1 MNGVESRILNFVITI
16 LICTLPGPHWPQW
29 NRQNTTEIGWRI
41 NKPERES
48 NAWFMKKSDK
58 DFQKR
63 IVLLLVQILVNVK
76 VRVDEYICK
85 EWYQRW
91 IEYSAIIQIR
101 KRFVLQCVSVRRFM
115 MRPISSST
123 FLFLTFLLV
132 NLSGTR
138 GAGFMQ
144 DWIRGSSNIVKCQPW
159 CHAGWRTLGTFSLL
173 TKSLFV
179 WALPKWLPPP
189 PLAPRALVVLEFYS
203 EMNEL
208 IMFWIN
214 ICHFWWKAPLFLG
227 GHFSYSTSIND
238 LLNWISRILFELNN
252 ILNWILGKAILNR
265 ILNELFF
272 GKI

>member
-138 GAGFMQ
+138 GAGFTQ
-144 DWIRGSSNIVKCQPW
+144 DWIRGSSNIVKCQLW

-214 ICHFWWKAPLFLG
+214 ICHFWWKAPFFVFFWTLFL
-227 GHFSYSTSIND
+227 FDQYQWFPD
-238 LLNWISRILFELNN
+238 YWIELSFELNQQ
-252 ILNWILGKAILNR
+252 ISFWI
-265 ILNELFF
+265 E
-272 GKI
+272 